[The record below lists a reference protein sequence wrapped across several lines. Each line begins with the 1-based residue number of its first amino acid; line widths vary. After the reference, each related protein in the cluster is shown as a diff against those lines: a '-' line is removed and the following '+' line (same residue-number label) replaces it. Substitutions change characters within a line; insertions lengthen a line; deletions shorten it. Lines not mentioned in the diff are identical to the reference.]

1 LKPIQ
6 ALDLTNS
13 LAINKDVVLEEVFER
28 NFEGN
33 FEGNFGGNLEG
44 NFEGG
49 FEENIGFYDIDNYLS
64 FN

>member
-13 LAINKDVVLEEVFER
+13 LAINKDVVLEEVFE
-28 NFEGN
+28 GN
-33 FEGNFGGNLEG
+33 FEGNFGGNLGG

-49 FEENIGFYDIDNYLS
+49 FEDNFGFYDIDNYLS

>member
-13 LAINKDVVLEEVFER
+13 LAINKDIVLEEVFE
-28 NFEGN
+28 EN
-33 FEGNFGGNLEG
+33 FEGNFGGN
-44 NFEGG
+44 FEGG
-49 FEENIGFYDIDNYLS
+49 FKENIGFYDIDNYLS